1 MAGGSRHRV
10 RRRSGDGIRGAE
22 QRRIDQHVDAVS
34 TGGCIALAA
43 LVGGVPGA
51 GLGAVAGLFIRS
63 ERWQDAPVDRL
74 RVSVG
79 PGPGSWF
86 QLAISITH

>member
-1 MAGGSRHRV
+1 
-10 RRRSGDGIRGAE
+10 
-22 QRRIDQHVDAVS
+22 
-34 TGGCIALAA
+34 
-43 LVGGVPGA
+43 
-51 GLGAVAGLFIRS
+51 LGAVAGLFIRS
-63 ERWQDAPVDRL
+63 ERWQDTPVDRL